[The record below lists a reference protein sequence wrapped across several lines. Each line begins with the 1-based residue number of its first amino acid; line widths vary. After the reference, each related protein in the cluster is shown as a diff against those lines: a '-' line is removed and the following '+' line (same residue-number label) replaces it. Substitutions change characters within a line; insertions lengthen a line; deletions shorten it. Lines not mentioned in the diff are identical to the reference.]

1 MKALF
6 FNGSDLELKEMAIPV
21 ISEGESLVR
30 IITAGICRTDLEIIK
45 GYMNFRGILGHEFV
59 GRVIESGDPSLV
71 GKRVVGEINSGCGNC
86 DVCRKGME
94 RHCPDRTTLG
104 ISGRDGVFAEC
115 VALPNSNLIEVP
127 EAVSDEMAVFA
138 EPLAAALEITEQVHL
153 FPDSRILIVGDGRL
167 SALICLALRLT
178 GADITVLGKHDSKMK
193 VFTRLGAKIC
203 KREEVENNGRDF
215 DFVVEASGSPSGW
228 VMATQFIKPRGVIIL
243 KSTYHGNL
251 EINAAELVINEIC
264 VQGSRC
270 GQFRP
275 ALRLME
281 CGLVDPSFLISGSFP
296 LESFR
301 EAFSNAEGPGMFK
314 TLLRM

>member
-1 MKALF
+1 MKALC
-6 FNGSDLELKEMAIPV
+6 FNGLDLELKEMAIPV
-21 ISEGESLVR
+21 ISERESLVR

-86 DVCRKGME
+86 DLCRKGME

-153 FPDSRILIVGDGRL
+153 IPGSRILIVGDGRL

-228 VMATQFIKPRGVIIL
+228 VMATQFVKPRGVIIL

-281 CGLVDPSFLISGSFP
+281 YGLVDPSFLISGSFP
-296 LESFR
+296 LERFR

>member
-21 ISEGESLVR
+21 ISERESLVR

-45 GYMNFRGILGHEFV
+45 GYMNFRGVLGHEFV
-59 GRVIESGDPSLV
+59 GQVIESGDPSLV

-86 DVCRKGME
+86 DFCRKGME
-94 RHCPDRTTLG
+94 RHCPNRTTLG

-127 EAVSDEMAVFA
+127 EAVSDEMAVFS

-203 KREEVENNGRDF
+203 KRDEAGKNNRNF

-228 VMATQFIKPRGVIIL
+228 VMATQFVKPRGVIIL

-281 CGLVDPSFLISGSFP
+281 YGLVDPSFLISGSFP

>member
-1 MKALF
+1 MKALC
-6 FNGSDLELKEMAIPV
+6 FNGLDLELKEMAIPV
-21 ISEGESLVR
+21 ISERESLVR

-59 GRVIESGDPSLV
+59 GQVIESGDPSLV

-86 DVCRKGME
+86 DLCRKGME

-127 EAVSDEMAVFA
+127 EAVSDEMAVFS

-203 KREEVENNGRDF
+203 KRDEAGKNNRNF

-281 CGLVDPSFLISGSFP
+281 YGLVDPSFLISGSFP
-296 LESFR
+296 LERFR

>member
-59 GRVIESGDPSLV
+59 GQVIESGDPSLV

-86 DVCRKGME
+86 DLCRKGME

-193 VFTRLGAKIC
+193 VFTRLGARIC
-203 KREEVENNGRDF
+203 KRDEVGKNNRNF

-228 VMATQFIKPRGVIIL
+228 VMATQFVKPRGVIIL

-264 VQGSRC
+264 VLGSRC

-296 LESFR
+296 LERFR

>member
-21 ISEGESLVR
+21 ISERESLVR

-59 GRVIESGDPSLV
+59 GQVIESGDPSLV

-86 DVCRKGME
+86 DLCRKGME
-94 RHCPDRTTLG
+94 RHCPNRTTLG

-127 EAVSDEMAVFA
+127 EAVSDEMAVFS

-203 KREEVENNGRDF
+203 KRDEAGKNNRNF

-228 VMATQFIKPRGVIIL
+228 VMATQFVKPRGVIIL

-281 CGLVDPSFLISGSFP
+281 YGLVDPSFLISGSFP
-296 LESFR
+296 LERFR

>member
-45 GYMNFRGILGHEFV
+45 GYMNFRGVLGHEFV
-59 GRVIESGDPSLV
+59 GQVIESGDPSLV

-86 DVCRKGME
+86 DLCRKGME

-127 EAVSDEMAVFA
+127 EAVSDEMAVFS

-228 VMATQFIKPRGVIIL
+228 VMATQFVKPRGVIIL

-281 CGLVDPSFLISGSFP
+281 YGLVDPSFLISGSFP
-296 LESFR
+296 LERFR

>member
-30 IITAGICRTDLEIIK
+30 IITAGICKTDLEIIK
-45 GYMNFRGILGHEFV
+45 GYMNFRGVLGHEFV
-59 GRVIESGDPSLV
+59 GQVIESGDPSLV

-86 DVCRKGME
+86 DLCRKGME

-127 EAVSDEMAVFA
+127 EAVSDEMAVFG

-167 SALICLALRLT
+167 SALICLVIRLT
-178 GADITVLGKHDSKMK
+178 GADITVLGKHDRKMK
-193 VFTRLGAKIC
+193 VFTRLGARIC
-203 KREEVENNGRDF
+203 KRDELGNNNRDF

-228 VMATQFIKPRGVIIL
+228 VMATQFVKPRGVIIL

>member
-1 MKALF
+1 MKALC
-6 FNGSDLELKEMAIPV
+6 FNGLDLELKEMAIPV
-21 ISEGESLVR
+21 ISERESLVR

-59 GRVIESGDPSLV
+59 GQVIESGDPSLV

-86 DVCRKGME
+86 DFCRKGME
-94 RHCPDRTTLG
+94 RHCPNRTTLG

-228 VMATQFIKPRGVIIL
+228 VMATQFVKPRGVIIL

-281 CGLVDPSFLISGSFP
+281 YGLVDPSFLISGSFP
-296 LESFR
+296 LERFR

>member
-1 MKALF
+1 MKALC
-6 FNGSDLELKEMAIPV
+6 FNGLDLELKEMAIPV
-21 ISEGESLVR
+21 ISERESLVR

-59 GRVIESGDPSLV
+59 GQVIESGDPSLV

-86 DVCRKGME
+86 DLCRKGME

-203 KREEVENNGRDF
+203 KRDEAGKINRNF

-228 VMATQFIKPRGVIIL
+228 VMATQFVKPRGVIIL

-281 CGLVDPSFLISGSFP
+281 YGLVDPSFLISGSFP
-296 LESFR
+296 LERFR

>member
-21 ISEGESLVR
+21 ISERESLVR

-59 GRVIESGDPSLV
+59 GQVIESGDPSLV

-86 DVCRKGME
+86 DLCRKGME

-203 KREEVENNGRDF
+203 KRDEAGKNNRNF

-228 VMATQFIKPRGVIIL
+228 VMATQFVKPRGVIIL

-281 CGLVDPSFLISGSFP
+281 YGLVDPSFLISGSFP
-296 LESFR
+296 LERFR

>member
-6 FNGSDLELKEMAIPV
+6 FNGLDLELKEMAIPV
-21 ISEGESLVR
+21 ISERESLVR

-59 GRVIESGDPSLV
+59 GQVIESGDPSLV

-86 DVCRKGME
+86 DLCRKGME

-193 VFTRLGAKIC
+193 VFTSLGARIC
-203 KREEVENNGRDF
+203 KRDELGINNRGF

-228 VMATQFIKPRGVIIL
+228 VMATQFVKPRGVIIL

-281 CGLVDPSFLISGSFP
+281 YGLVDPSFLISGSFP
-296 LESFR
+296 LERFR

>member
-59 GRVIESGDPSLV
+59 GQVIESGDPSLV

-193 VFTRLGAKIC
+193 VFTRLGARIC
-203 KREEVENNGRDF
+203 KRDELGNNNRGF

-228 VMATQFIKPRGVIIL
+228 VMATQFVKPRCVIIL

-281 CGLVDPSFLISGSFP
+281 YGLVDPSFLISGSFP
-296 LESFR
+296 LERFR

>member
-6 FNGSDLELKEMAIPV
+6 FNGLDLELKEMAIPV

-59 GRVIESGDPSLV
+59 GQVIESGDPSLV

-86 DVCRKGME
+86 DLCRKGME

-127 EAVSDEMAVFA
+127 ESVSDEMAVFA

-167 SALICLALRLT
+167 SALICLAIRLT
-178 GADITVLGKHDSKMK
+178 GADITVLGKHDRKMK
-193 VFTRLGAKIC
+193 VFNRLGARIC
-203 KREEVENNGRDF
+203 KRDELGNNNRDF

-228 VMATQFIKPRGVIIL
+228 VIATQFVKPRGVIIL

>member
-86 DVCRKGME
+86 HLCRKGME

>member
-1 MKALF
+1 MVQ
-6 FNGSDLELKEMAIPV
+6 DLELKEMAIPV

-45 GYMNFRGILGHEFV
+45 GYMNFRGVLGHEFV
-59 GRVIESGDPSLV
+59 GQVIESGDPSLV

-86 DVCRKGME
+86 DLCRKGME

-127 EAVSDEMAVFA
+127 ESVSDEMAVFA

-193 VFTRLGAKIC
+193 VFTRLGARIC
-203 KREEVENNGRDF
+203 KRDELGNNNRDF

-228 VMATQFIKPRGVIIL
+228 VMATQFVKPRGVIIL

>member
-21 ISEGESLVR
+21 ISERESLVR

-45 GYMNFRGILGHEFV
+45 GYMNFRGVLGHEFV
-59 GRVIESGDPSLV
+59 GQVIESGDPSLV

-86 DVCRKGME
+86 DFCRKGME
-94 RHCPDRTTLG
+94 RHCPNRTTLG

-127 EAVSDEMAVFA
+127 EAVSDEMAVFS

-203 KREEVENNGRDF
+203 KRDEAGKNNRNF

-228 VMATQFIKPRGVIIL
+228 VMATQFVKPRGVIIL